1 VTRAIAARRK
11 GDEYQA
17 RVFWL
22 HLLGLRTGDFVE
34 SVSLE
39 SDGVSFVDDVVVT
52 YSDPICD
59 PATGQR
65 ISCDC
70 FQCKY
75 HVTQGGAFTY
85 DNLFDPT
92 FINCKS
98 ESMLKRLYSAYL
110 RLSGDSQTFRL
121 YVVSNWFWHPDDEI
135 ARHLSEEMIRH
146 TFYEGGPRSKAGIMR
161 SAFADHLSIPEG
173 ELRDFLDTVRFRL
186 GRSLA
191 DLTRELEVCIRL
203 ANLQPIDPTATS
215 VVYDD
220 LAWKLFAQRH
230 NRFDRRSFDEMI
242 REEKLIV
249 APEPNYSE
257 ISMCS
262 CPQGAR
268 RPRDVQAAHLDLS
281 DLFDGR
287 FPLSNSYWQ
296 TEIPERVASFLQH
309 ESTAK
314 LPQPIHL
321 FFDCHLSIAFLVGG
335 LTDPKY
341 GIQIVPAQKTRASGY
356 EFWPESMGTGTGLW
370 HVIAPDTIESSEV
383 VVGISVT
390 NPIDNHLFPF
400 LEAAELDH
408 LPRILLRPASGVG
421 PRAVSGGEHAWQL
434 GLELQTLLR
443 DMLPVTCRTMHLFFS
458 GPVALA
464 YIVGNT
470 IRYVTSSIQL
480 YEHDFEGRSQLRYY
494 PSIRFPIVVAP

>member
-1 VTRAIAARRK
+1 MTRAIAARRK

-22 HLLGLRTGDFVE
+22 HLLDLRTGDFVE

-52 YSDPICD
+52 YSDPVCD

-65 ISCDC
+65 IGCDR

-75 HVTQGGAFTY
+75 HVTQRGAFTY
-85 DNLFDPT
+85 DNLLDPR
-92 FINCKS
+92 FINCKT
-98 ESMLKRLYSAYL
+98 ESMLQRLYGAYL
-110 RLSGDSQTFRL
+110 RLSGGSQKFRL

-135 ARHLSEEMIRH
+135 AHHLSDEMIRH
-146 TFYEGGPRSKAGIMR
+146 TFYEGGPKSGAGIIR

-191 DLTRELEVCIRL
+191 DLTRELGSLIKL
-203 ANLQPIDPTATS
+203 ANLQPIDPTVTS
-215 VVYDD
+215 IIYDD
-220 LAWKLFAQRH
+220 LAWKLFAQGRNH
-230 NRFDRRSFDEMI
+230 FDRRSFDEMI
-242 REEKLIV
+242 HEEKLIV
-249 APEPNYSE
+249 ALEPNYSE
-257 ISMCS
+257 ISICS
-262 CPQGAR
+262 CLQGAR

-287 FPLSNSYWQ
+287 FPLTESYWQ
-296 TEIPERVASFLQH
+296 TEIPERVVSFLQH
-309 ESTAK
+309 EGVKK

-321 FFDCHLSIAFLVGG
+321 FFDCHLSIAFFIGG
-335 LTDPKY
+335 ITNPKH

-356 EFWPESMGTGTGLW
+356 EFWPESTTTETDLW
-370 HVIAPDTIESSEV
+370 HVSAPDAIESEEL
-383 VVGISVT
+383 VVGVSVT
-390 NPIDNHLFPF
+390 NPIENHLLPF
-400 LEAAELDH
+400 LQVAGLGH

-434 GLELQTLLR
+434 GFELQTLLR
-443 DMLPVTCRTMHLFFS
+443 QMLPATCRTIHLFFS
-458 GPVALA
+458 GPAALA
-464 YIVGNT
+464 YIIGNT
-470 IRYVTSSIQL
+470 IRHVTNSIQF
-480 YEHDFEGRSQLRYY
+480 YEHDFEGQSRLRYY
-494 PSIRFPIVVAP
+494 PSIRFPSVIEP